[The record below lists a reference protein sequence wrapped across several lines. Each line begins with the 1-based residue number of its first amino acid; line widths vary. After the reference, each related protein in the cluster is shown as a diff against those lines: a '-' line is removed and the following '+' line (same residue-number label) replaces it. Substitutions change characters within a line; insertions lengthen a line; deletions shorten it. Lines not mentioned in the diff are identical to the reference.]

1 MKTQYEWITEI
12 IVEKQEIADNL
23 KLEIIVIKEFD
34 NLIKLTREKYSQIF
48 QEYKDNFDEYEEM
61 CKKYYNEDIFLHID
75 NLIVNKY
82 RKKVYGEISLLV
94 MVLVNLI
101 IFNLPKQHNNKDI
114 L

>member
-34 NLIKLTREKYSQIF
+34 KIIKLTREKYSQIF
-48 QEYKDNFDEYEEM
+48 QEYKDNFDEYEER
-61 CKKYYNEDIFLHID
+61 CKRYYNEDIFPHID

-82 RKKVYGEISLLV
+82 RKKVYG
-94 MVLVNLI
+94 
-101 IFNLPKQHNNKDI
+101 K
-114 L
+114 